1 MKSALPAIAILFL
14 VAACIVLP
22 VSATIY
28 YSTSTPQIITK
39 GDVFS
44 VSGTGAEN
52 GTVALWVIGRNYFEV
67 RSTAPDR
74 HGNFT
79 ILFKSTET
87 EKFKT
92 GQYAIVLQDPGPNG
106 IMEIEAGK
114 DNARNLTI
122 MNRGKII
129 VRLGAKE
136 DLQGNVED
144 ETEALVSAASLQ
156 GVDDTFLPDYFFVEE
171 PAIHF
176 NEIIPASGSRLP
188 DIISGQAVRITGTTN
203 MGTENTLVAELRHAG
218 TGTPVLIKDLPI
230 VYGHSLNTWSY
241 SLDEPGL
248 EAGNYEFSV
257 GWTKSNKTGTG
268 LALFTVRPEE
278 KTPPPPVIIPTEVGD
293 LPLPKGLDTLLVLG
307 IIFVFAVV
315 LYTVGKK

>member
-1 MKSALPAIAILFL
+1 MLPAS
-14 VAACIVLP
+14 AAV
-22 VSATIY
+22 Y

-39 GDVFS
+39 GDAFS
-44 VSGTGAEN
+44 VSGTSAEN

-74 HGNFT
+74 YGNFS
-79 ILFKSTET
+79 ILFKPTET
-87 EKFKT
+87 EKFSP
-92 GQYAIVLQDPGPNG
+92 GQYAIMLQDPGPNG

-114 DNARNLTI
+114 DSTRNLTI
-122 MNRGKII
+122 MNKGKII
-129 VRLGAKE
+129 IRGAKE
-136 DLQGNVED
+136 NLQGNVED
-144 ETEALVSAASLQ
+144 ETEALVATATLQ
-156 GVDDTFLPDYFFVEE
+156 GVDDIFLPDYFFVEE
-171 PAIHF
+171 PAVHF

-188 DIISGQAVRITGTTN
+188 DIVSGQAVRITGTTN
-203 MGTENTLVAELRHAG
+203 MGTENTLVAELRRAG
-218 TGTPVLIKDLPI
+218 SGTPVLTKNLPI

-248 EAGNYEFSV
+248 DTGNYELSV

-268 LALFTVRPEE
+268 TAKFSVSPKEM
-278 KTPPPPVIIPTEVGD
+278 TPPPPVIIPTEVGD
-293 LPLPKGLDTLLVLG
+293 LPLPRGLDTLLVLG

>member
-1 MKSALPAIAILFL
+1 MKSALPAIAILFFF
-14 VAACIVLP
+14 AACIALP
-22 VSATIY
+22 ASAAIY

-39 GDVFS
+39 GDIFS

-67 RSTAPDR
+67 RTTAPDR
-74 HGNFT
+74 HGNFS
-79 ILFKSTET
+79 IPFKSTET
-87 EKFKT
+87 EKFTT
-92 GQYAIVLQDPGPNG
+92 GQYAIVLQDPGPSG

-114 DNARNLTI
+114 DSTRNITI

-129 VRLGAKE
+129 IRGAKE
-136 DLQGNVED
+136 NLQGNVED
-144 ETEALVSAASLQ
+144 ETHALVSAASLQ
-156 GVDDTFLPDYFFVEE
+156 GVDDIFLTDYFFVEE
-171 PAIHF
+171 PSVHF

-188 DIISGQAVRITGTTN
+188 NIISGQAVRITGTTN
-203 MGTENTLVAELRHAG
+203 MGTENTLVAELRRAG
-218 TGTPVLIKDLPI
+218 SGTPVLTKNLPI

-248 EAGNYEFSV
+248 DTGNYELSV

-268 LALFTVRPEE
+268 TAKFSVSPKEM
-278 KTPPPPVIIPTEVGD
+278 TPPPPVIIPTEVGD
-293 LPLPKGLDTLLVLG
+293 LPLPRGLDTLLVLG